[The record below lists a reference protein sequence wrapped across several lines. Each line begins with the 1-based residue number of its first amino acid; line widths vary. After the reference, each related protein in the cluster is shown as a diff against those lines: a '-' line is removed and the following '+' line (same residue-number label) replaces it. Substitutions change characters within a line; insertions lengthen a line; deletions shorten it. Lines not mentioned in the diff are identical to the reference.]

1 MGLHWSSS
9 LFSVSKKVT
18 WSPEYG
24 VSPGLTMAT
33 NIYDIGLD
41 PLPSRPE
48 SENSFSFFIFKDLFV
63 II

>member
-24 VSPGLTMAT
+24 VGSGLTMAP

-41 PLPSRPE
+41 PPPSRPE
-48 SENSFSFFIFKDLFV
+48 SENRFFFIFKDLFV

>member
-18 WSPEYG
+18 WSPEYQVG
-24 VSPGLTMAT
+24 PGLTMAL

-41 PLPSRPE
+41 PPPSRAE
-48 SENSFSFFIFKDLFV
+48 SEKFFFFIFKDLFL